1 MYLLVKVFF
10 YRNIEKLNHPEK
22 LIIIFYTSGTI
33 EAKNSCF
40 LLFAIISLVLRISLI
55 REGSVMYIDNILAH
69 TEGAATGLAINY
81 ATGNFDSM
89 LVVVKE

>member
-1 MYLLVKVFF
+1 MFF

-40 LLFAIISLVLRISLI
+40 FTFCDYIISAANFSCQR
-55 REGSVMYIDNILAH
+55 RQCYMYIDNILAH